1 MTCVACSSAIE
12 NGMKNEFK
20 DKGLVCDENGT
31 FQVSVVLLMHK
42 MKISFYKSVAEL
54 NGIDHKRIADEVEDL
69 GFGATL
75 LNTFEEENENDVSEC
90 DLESSREIKSK

>member
-31 FQVSVVLLMHK
+31 F
-42 MKISFYKSVAEL
+42 
-54 NGIDHKRIADEVEDL
+54 
-69 GFGATL
+69 
-75 LNTFEEENENDVSEC
+75 
-90 DLESSREIKSK
+90 